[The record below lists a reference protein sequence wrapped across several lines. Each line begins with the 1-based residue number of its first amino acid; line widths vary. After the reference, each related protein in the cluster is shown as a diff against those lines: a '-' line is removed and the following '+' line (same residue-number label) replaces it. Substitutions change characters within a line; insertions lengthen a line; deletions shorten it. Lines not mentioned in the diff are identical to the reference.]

1 MRARGGVL
9 SIKFETLVL
18 FLMSLFL
25 FDGVVRFVA
34 SILDLYVLNA
44 WKDVLV
50 FLMMG
55 VAVFYVLVVSQRI
68 YVRAYL
74 AWFALF
80 AAFWIFWGIAHHGL
94 IQTLWGAKIV
104 LLPPIF
110 FLVIFQVWKPKI
122 ETLERF
128 YKFLMIPF
136 IPIVILGIL
145 QYVTQFEILKAIGGG
160 LSYAYVKIAILMG
173 VPRAIG
179 TFRMPFAFGDFCF
192 MVTMMGMG
200 FLFRSV
206 TPTRRWRYLAIVIL
220 GVIGVYVSTSRASM
234 LMTLF
239 GMFLW
244 LILRGIPWRSIRIV
258 VVFLVSILTPLMVLA
273 LVVFVLGRNVELP
286 FIWTYST
293 FERLYFWGR
302 ALVDF
307 PLLASP
313 FRFFFGYGLGAIG
326 TAQLYSNSP
335 FVRYNPVDNVF
346 LWALVQFGV
355 VGSLLFFALW
365 LYPFVRLLARLPQDW
380 YLKRTWVLQVI
391 GIVIAL
397 TIVFAEGMYRLF
409 FEGFPLPYL
418 YWFLHLTLLYNMR
431 TRETSGEPKP

>member
-55 VAVFYVLVVSQRI
+55 VAVFYVFVVSQRI

-273 LVVFVLGRNVELP
+273 LV
-286 FIWTYST
+286 
-293 FERLYFWGR
+293 
-302 ALVDF
+302 DF

-355 VGSLLFFALW
+355 VGSVLFFALW

-431 TRETSGEPKP
+431 TRETSGEP